1 MYTFKVNFGDVK
13 YYWMLADNRG
23 LGEVQS
29 DIVVL
34 ISLNFR
40 TIFRRNVRDVE

>member
-1 MYTFKVNFGDVK
+1 MYTFKVNFCDVK

-23 LGEVQS
+23 WGEVHS
-29 DIVVL
+29 DVAVL

-40 TIFRRNVRDVE
+40 TIFPRNVRDVE